1 MFADEE
7 ARSKVKICG
16 LTSLHDARFVSGALA
31 HYMGFIFYE
40 DSPRYIEPAKA
51 GAIINW
57 IEGPECVGVF
67 VNQPLDDVNMIARQT
82 GVDLIQ
88 LHGNESAEYCD
99 LVEKPVI
106 KAIHISNDSTTESLQ
121 EEVEPYLSHVDY
133 LLFDTKIDGQWGGT
147 GQPFDWTILE
157 ELSGSIPFFLS
168 GGLNPEN
175 IREACRTVHPYAVD
189 VSSGLEE
196 SPGTKSFDKVEAFM
210 DEMRLIWEK
219 QEMGDF

>member
-16 LTSLHDARFVSGALA
+16 LTSLHDARFVSGALVN
-31 HYMGFIFYE
+31 YMGFIFYDE
-40 DSPRYIEPAKA
+40 SSRYIEPAKA

-82 GVDLIQ
+82 GVDMVQ

-106 KAIHISNDSTTESLQ
+106 KAIHISDDTTAEA
-121 EEVEPYLSHVDY
+121 LSDKIASYRPHVDY
-133 LLFDTKIDGQWGGT
+133 FLFDTKIDGEWGGT
-147 GQPFDWTILE
+147 GKTFDWEILKE
-157 ELSGSIPFFLS
+157 GAAGVPFFLS
-168 GGLNPEN
+168 GGLNAHN
-175 IREACRTVHPYAVD
+175 IRAACETVHPFAVD
-189 VSSGLEE
+189 LASGVE
-196 SPGTKSFDKVEAFM
+196 SEPGVKSFDKVEAFM
-210 DEMRLIWEK
+210 EEMREIWDE
-219 QEMGDF
+219 QEMGEL